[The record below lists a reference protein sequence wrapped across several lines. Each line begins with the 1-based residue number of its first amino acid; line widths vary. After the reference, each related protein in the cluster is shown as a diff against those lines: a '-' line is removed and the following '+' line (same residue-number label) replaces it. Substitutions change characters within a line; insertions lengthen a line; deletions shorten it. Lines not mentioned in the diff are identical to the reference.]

1 VAKIHKRHNIR
12 AILFFGIA
20 FFLCT
25 ASFAKDSWFRAKG
38 PIGSQSREFL
48 VKLQEDSVELF
59 KGGHRPAP
67 TAIEGQTYAAM
78 RYVLMA
84 QANGQDSLFWWH
96 SVLLVRWVDS
106 IPSLV
111 WQNTVRGGQDANSW
125 SRATYLPGKQKV
137 EFHSPYY
144 GDGEHALESGVI
156 PDELLPLLAV
166 VALKTKKGGDWKVLA
181 PQWEQ
186 SYTRNVARV
195 RIVPTEQ
202 VILIDDVQAK
212 LVRLERDDKSIAEAW
227 ISIDGYQILRFK
239 TFQGLWLERL

>member
-1 VAKIHKRHNIR
+1 
-12 AILFFGIA
+12 
-20 FFLCT
+20 
-25 ASFAKDSWFRAKG
+25 
-38 PIGSQSREFL
+38 
-48 VKLQEDSVELF
+48 
-59 KGGHRPAP
+59 
-67 TAIEGQTYAAM
+67 M
-78 RYVLMA
+78 
-84 QANGQDSLFWWH
+84 
-96 SVLLVRWVDS
+96 
-106 IPSLV
+106 
-111 WQNTVRGGQDANSW
+111 
-125 SRATYLPGKQKV
+125 
-137 EFHSPYY
+137 
-144 GDGEHALESGVI
+144 I